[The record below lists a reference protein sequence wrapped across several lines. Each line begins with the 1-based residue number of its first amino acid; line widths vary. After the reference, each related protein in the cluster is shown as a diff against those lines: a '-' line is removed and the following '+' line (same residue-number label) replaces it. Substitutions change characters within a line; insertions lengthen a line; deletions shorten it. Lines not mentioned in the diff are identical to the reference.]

1 MNRKIEFEPELCLD
15 KAVEV
20 FTRNGYS
27 GTSLSMLTEALDIGR
42 QSLYNAFGDKKTL
55 LTAAIG
61 RAAETFSGGLAL
73 NNPRLNGK
81 QAIEGF
87 FAAVLAECS
96 NPLHPGC
103 LISNL
108 LLEKGLSDEEIRE
121 QVQAR
126 WLGTRLAIK
135 KACQRGLKDGSVTS
149 SISADIMADA
159 LMVLMSGLRVSARAG
174 IQPSAL
180 KKVVVTS
187 IASLLCLDEN

>member
-1 MNRKIEFEPELCLD
+1 MNRKIEFEPEHCLD

-55 LTAAIG
+55 LSAAIA
-61 RAAETFSGGLAL
+61 RAAETFPGALAL
-73 NNPRLNGK
+73 NNPQLNGR

-87 FAAVLAECS
+87 FTAVLLQCA
-96 NPLHPGC
+96 NPMHPGC
-103 LISNL
+103 LVSNL

-126 WLGTRLAIK
+126 WSSTRLALK

-149 SISADIMADA
+149 KVSADTMADA
-159 LMVLMSGLRVSARAG
+159 LMVVMSGLRVSARAG
-174 IQPSAL
+174 IQPAAL
-180 KKVVVTS
+180 KKVVAAS
-187 IASLLCLDEN
+187 IQSLLGAD